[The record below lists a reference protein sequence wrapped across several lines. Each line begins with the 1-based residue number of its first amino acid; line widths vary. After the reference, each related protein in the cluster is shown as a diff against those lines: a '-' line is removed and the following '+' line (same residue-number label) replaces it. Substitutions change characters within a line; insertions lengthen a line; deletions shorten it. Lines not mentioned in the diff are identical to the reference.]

1 MLDFEVIKTDDLT
14 KLVIADLSDWT
25 DLTGSQVDILL
36 PECDIADI
44 ITLPLGRNINNAY
57 FLEDLEVIGERLPDG
72 IYVITI
78 KDDLGTTTYEK
89 NHLRTTNLRLL
100 RDRIFLKHITDCNFE
115 RTLSLGINL
124 IDLYIEAAYANLR
137 DGDVSKAKYFY
148 NQAKSRIDKLLN
160 CK

>member
-25 DLTGSQVDILL
+25 GLTGSQIDILL
-36 PECDIADI
+36 PECEVIDT
-44 ITLPLGRNINNAY
+44 ITLPLVRNINNT
-57 FLEDLEVIGERLPDG
+57 FSLVDLAVTEERLPDG
-72 IYVITI
+72 IYIISV
-78 KDDLGTTTYEK
+78 KDDAGTTIHTK

-100 RDRIFLKHITDCNFE
+100 RDRLFLKYITDCNFE
-115 RTLSLGINL
+115 EILSLGINL

-137 DGDVSKAKYFY
+137 DGDINKAKYFY
-148 NQAKSRIDKLLN
+148 NQAKNRIDKLLN